1 MTEEMKMV
9 EITDAETKVSE
20 IAIPGKITGYLAFY
34 KNSTYGKWDMVT
46 TFEASRTPH
55 PVLPYYAHETKQDAV
70 KSAMAMKYAN
80 IEFLKIV
87 AVEFEV

>member
-1 MTEEMKMV
+1 MNDMKIV
-9 EITDAETKVSE
+9 EIVDAQTTVTE
-20 IAIPGKITGYLAFY
+20 IAIPNKVTGYFAFY
-34 KNSTYGKWDMVT
+34 KNSASGKWDMVT
-46 TFEASRTPH
+46 TFEVNRTHH

-70 KSAMAMKYAN
+70 KSAMAMKHAN

>member
-9 EITDAETKVSE
+9 EITDAETTVSE
-20 IAIPGKITGYLAFY
+20 IAIPSKITGYLAFY
-34 KNSTYGKWDMVT
+34 KNFVSGKWDMVT
-46 TFEASRTPH
+46 TFVTGQTPH

-70 KSAMAMKYAN
+70 KSAMAMRYAN
-80 IEFLKIV
+80 IDLIKIV